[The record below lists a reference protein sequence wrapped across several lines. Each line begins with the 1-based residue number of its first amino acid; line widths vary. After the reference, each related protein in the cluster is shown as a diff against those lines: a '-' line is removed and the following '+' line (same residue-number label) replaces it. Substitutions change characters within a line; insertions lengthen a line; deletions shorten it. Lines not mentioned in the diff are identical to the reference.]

1 MASIKYKKIYDIVPH
16 LWIIDC
22 LETVGINEKIQRLF
36 AESMQFWQAELI
48 SGEESLGE
56 VNIRRRIFQGDF
68 LSTFLFAFQLPLT
81 QS

>member
-36 AESMQFWQAELI
+36 AESTQFWQAELI

-56 VNIRRRIFQGDF
+56 VNIR
-68 LSTFLFAFQLPLT
+68 
-81 QS
+81 